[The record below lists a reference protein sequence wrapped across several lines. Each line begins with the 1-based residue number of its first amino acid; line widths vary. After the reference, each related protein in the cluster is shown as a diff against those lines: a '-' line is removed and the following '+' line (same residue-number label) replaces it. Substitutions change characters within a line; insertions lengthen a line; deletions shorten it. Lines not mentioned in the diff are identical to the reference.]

1 MEPVRN
7 VLEVKIKTLT
17 PLWTGGVSSTT
28 DRLHETGFLGSLRWW
43 GEVILRSRGGS
54 ACDPSQHKC
63 PDNQAHYCDACAF
76 FGSTGLKRSF
86 YADWSLPAPDRSL
99 PKNPDADKKL
109 NIKVQN
115 NRGWYLKRG
124 LLLNNLLGTFTVI
137 REPSGV
143 SPDEVVQFLV
153 LLLRIASDW
162 GGFGARTQQGYGV
175 VHIATEPGLDL
186 TQALRAIERV
196 QDRKDRREPAGQ
208 DLPRLVEFFFAKIRF
223 ELTDDPKDFIE
234 KRTTEVESPNELNW
248 YVNNGLLP
256 LAPIVRYHLRQLIRQ
271 HILYNSKS
279 NAPARWR
286 LMGVLNSRHHLSDF
300 GKVNAVLW
308 QCSKCGQQW
317 NKDPRRSRHQNCGGQ
332 IKEQEW
338 ECENC
343 HKKWYNWR
351 NLLKE
356 TSGIE
361 RYKSLI
367 NISHAYT
374 VQEEIYEFRVW
385 GWIPQELPGNVQ
397 RNTVL
402 TKLRQWLGVSTLS
415 DTGFQ
420 EARSGILWTPT
431 YVGLENPLVLWRES
445 PSVEN
450 LIQIGDDNR

>member
-1 MEPVRN
+1 
-7 VLEVKIKTLT
+7 
-17 PLWTGGVSSTT
+17 
-28 DRLHETGFLGSLRWW
+28 
-43 GEVILRSRGGS
+43 
-54 ACDPSQHKC
+54 
-63 PDNQAHYCDACAF
+63 
-76 FGSTGLKRSF
+76 
-86 YADWSLPAPDRSL
+86 
-99 PKNPDADKKL
+99 
-109 NIKVQN
+109 VQN

-196 QDRKDRREPAGQ
+196 QNRKDRQGPVGQ
-208 DLPRLVEFFFAKIRF
+208 DLPMLDEFFFAKIRF

-271 HILYNSKS
+271 HILYNGKS

-286 LMGVLNSRHHLSDF
+286 LMGVLNSRYHLSDF

-374 VQEEIYEFRVW
+374 VQEEIYEFRIW

-402 TKLRQWLGVSTLS
+402 AKLRQWLGVSTLS
-415 DTGFQ
+415 DPGFQ
-420 EARSGILWTPT
+420 EARSGILWTPS

-450 LIQIGDDNR
+450 LVQIGDDNR